1 LIQIFC
7 KRTSSILQTRVS
19 ILSYENN
26 FKKSMK
32 ILIFH
37 MIFSIPRLIIPI
49 VAFLPS
55 FDGMGY
61 RRKNQSKHSLRPQY
75 RRHGVTFDLSN

>member
-1 LIQIFC
+1 MIQIFC
-7 KRTSSILQTRVS
+7 KRTSSIPQTRVS

-26 FKKSMK
+26 FEKSMK

-37 MIFSIPRLIIPI
+37 DFSI
-49 VAFLPS
+49 PS

>member
-1 LIQIFC
+1 MIQIFC

-26 FKKSMK
+26 FEKSMK

-37 MIFSIPRLIIPI
+37 DFSIPRLIIPI

-75 RRHGVTFDLSN
+75 RRHGVTFGLSN